1 MGLLLGCIAD
11 DITGGSDLGL
21 MLAAHGMPTTL
32 CLGTPTEG
40 RDYGS
45 AAVVIALK
53 IRSIDAADAVDQAL
67 GAADWLLARGAAQ
80 LYYKYCSTFDSTDAG
95 NIGPVTDALL
105 DRLDENFT
113 VLLPAFPKNGRTV
126 RDGVLY
132 VDGVPLAESPM
143 RDHPLTPM
151 KRSSLIELMDA
162 QTAAGR
168 TGLVPA
174 TTVAR
179 GAKAIQQAFDVL
191 RSEGKRYAVADTVGD
206 KTLEPIA
213 EACFDLKL
221 ITGGSGVAATLPSS
235 LARRK
240 RLTPIH
246 GIAELPSAGGYA
258 AVLSG
263 SCSAATR
270 GQVARFVRNHPGIVV
285 DPLQLATGETSVDSL
300 AAEAERLAATGNVL
314 IYSTADPERL
324 GVVQEMLG
332 IDASANLV
340 ERTLAGI
347 AERLQHTGTRKF
359 LVAGGETSG
368 AVAAALGATE
378 FEIGPEID
386 PGVPWMVT
394 TTAPRMCVAFKSGN
408 FGGPDFFERA
418 LGMLP

>member
-32 CLGTPTEG
+32 CLGIPAGE
-40 RDYGS
+40 RDRRS
-45 AAVVIALK
+45 AAMVIALK
-53 IRSIDAADAVDQAL
+53 IRSIDAASAVEQAL
-67 GAADWLLARGAAQ
+67 GAADWLLAHDAAQ

-105 DRLDENFT
+105 DRLDDNFT

-151 KRSSLIELMDA
+151 TRSSLIELMDA
-162 QTAAGR
+162 QTAEGR

-174 TTVAR
+174 ATVAR
-179 GAKAIQQAFDVL
+179 GADAMRQAFGVL
-191 RSEGKRYAVADTVGD
+191 KSEGKRYAVVDTAGD
-206 KTLEPIA
+206 EALEPIA
-213 EACFDLKL
+213 EACVDLKL
-221 ITGGSGVAATLPSS
+221 ITGGSGVAAALPSS
-235 LARRK
+235 LATRK
-240 RLTPIH
+240 RLTPVE
-246 GIAELPSAGGYA
+246 GTTELPAVGGYA

-270 GQVARFVRNHPGIVV
+270 GQVARFLRHSPGIVV
-285 DPLQLATGETSVDSL
+285 DPLEVATGETSMDAL
-300 AAEAERLAATGNVL
+300 AAEAERLAPLGNLL
-314 IYSTADPERL
+314 IYSTTDPERL
-324 GVVQEMLG
+324 GLVQEMLG
-332 IDASANLV
+332 IEASAHLV
-340 ERTLAGI
+340 ERTLASV
-347 AERLQHTGTRKF
+347 AKRLLSAGTRKF

-394 TTAPRMCVAFKSGN
+394 TAAPPMCVAFKSGN

-418 LGMLP
+418 LDMLP